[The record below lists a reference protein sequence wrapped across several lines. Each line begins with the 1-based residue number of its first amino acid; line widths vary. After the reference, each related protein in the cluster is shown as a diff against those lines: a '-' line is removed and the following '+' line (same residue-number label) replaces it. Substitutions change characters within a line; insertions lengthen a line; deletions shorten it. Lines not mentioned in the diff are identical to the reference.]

1 MNSVI
6 ILEDLVF
13 KSTLSR
19 RKRILDNQ
27 IRSRGGLMVTSVVF
41 IREEAD
47 RQVPYSAI
55 AEFPEKKLT
64 LPKWADKNSEL
75 ENLGDTKSFG
85 KCMNKYPVVQGWLH
99 QKRFS

>member
-27 IRSRGGLMVTSVVF
+27 IRSRGGLMVTSVGVHKGG
-41 IREEAD
+41 
-47 RQVPYSAI
+47 S
-55 AEFPEKKLT
+55 
-64 LPKWADKNSEL
+64 
-75 ENLGDTKSFG
+75 
-85 KCMNKYPVVQGWLH
+85 
-99 QKRFS
+99 

>member
-47 RQVPYSAI
+47 RAGPAFCY
-55 AEFPEKKLT
+55 
-64 LPKWADKNSEL
+64 
-75 ENLGDTKSFG
+75 
-85 KCMNKYPVVQGWLH
+85 C
-99 QKRFS
+99 

>member
-27 IRSRGGLMVTSVVF
+27 IRSRGGLMVTFQGKS
-41 IREEAD
+41 
-47 RQVPYSAI
+47 
-55 AEFPEKKLT
+55 T
-64 LPKWADKNSEL
+64 LPKWADKNSEF
-75 ENLGDTKSFG
+75 ENLGDTKA
-85 KCMNKYPVVQGWLH
+85 
-99 QKRFS
+99 